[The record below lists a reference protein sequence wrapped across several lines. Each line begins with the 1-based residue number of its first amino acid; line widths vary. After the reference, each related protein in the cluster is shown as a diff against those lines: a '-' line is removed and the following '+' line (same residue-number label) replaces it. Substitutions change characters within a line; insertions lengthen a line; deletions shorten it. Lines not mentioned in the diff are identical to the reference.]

1 MNVTSSIGDF
11 CWDSI
16 AHTPTLGAEAES
28 SPQRRS
34 GIALWLGKH
43 ASIRF
48 GVLPAARDN
57 GPQRNRLTIRSSEH
71 GSAASAEVGVR
82 SMMRINQLRSPA
94 AHTRV
99 AQLYR

>member
-1 MNVTSSIGDF
+1 MNVTSSIGYF
-11 CWDSI
+11 YWGGI
-16 AHTPTLGAEAES
+16 AHTPTLGAEADS

-34 GIALWLGKH
+34 GLEPWLGNH

-57 GPQRNRLTIRSSEH
+57 EPQRNRLTIRSSER
-71 GSAASAEVGVR
+71 GPAASGEVGVR
-82 SMMRINQLRSPA
+82 SMMQINQLRSPA
-94 AHTRV
+94 THTRV

>member
-16 AHTPTLGAEAES
+16 AHTPTLGAEADS
-28 SPQRRS
+28 SPPRRS
-34 GIALWLGKH
+34 EIALWLGNH

-57 GPQRNRLTIRSSEH
+57 GRQRNRLTIRSSEH
-71 GSAASAEVGVR
+71 GPAASAEVGVR
-82 SMMRINQLRSPA
+82 SMMQINQLLSPA
-94 AHTRV
+94 THTRV

>member
-1 MNVTSSIGDF
+1 MSVTSSIGIF
-11 CWDSI
+11 RLGSI
-16 AHTPTLGAEAES
+16 AQTTTLGAQADC

-34 GIALWLGKH
+34 GLALWLGNH

-57 GPQRNRLTIRSSEH
+57 ERQRNRLTIRSSEH
-71 GSAASAEVGVR
+71 GPAASAEVGVR
-82 SMMRINQLRSPA
+82 SMMQINQLRSPA

>member
-1 MNVTSSIGDF
+1 MSVTSPISNF

-16 AHTPTLGAEAES
+16 AHAPTLGSEAGS

-34 GIALWLGKH
+34 GLALWLGKH
-43 ASIRF
+43 ASNRF

-57 GPQRNRLTIRSSEH
+57 EPQRNRLTIRSSEH
-71 GSAASAEVGVR
+71 GPAASGEVGVR
-82 SMMRINQLRSPA
+82 SMMQINQLRSPA
-94 AHTRV
+94 THTRV